1 MFIKPELIKEV
12 YSYRLKKSGAQVR
25 VYREV
30 LRHPVEL
37 EEHQSFDDSVAD

>member
-1 MFIKPELIKEV
+1 MFIRKPELIKEAF
-12 YSYRLKKSGAQVR
+12 SYRLKKSKAHVR

-37 EEHQSFDDSVAD
+37 EEPEEFIEQ